1 MAARR
6 LDEQEVVGTREL
18 LEHLQRDTDEDT
30 IGHPRGAEH
39 VDKLGNGIA
48 LDRLFCPQL
57 GFNLLHLRMDSPMVW
72 CRTVDAAEGVA
83 GAVDM
88 ALPVVESRRL
98 GEEQDANAEH
108 QSEYPAQAN
117 DDAPRS

>member
-18 LEHLQRDTDEDT
+18 LEHLQGDTDEDT

-39 VDKLGNGIA
+39 VDKLGNRIA
-48 LDRLFCPQL
+48 LDGLFCSQL
-57 GFNLLHLRMDSPMVW
+57 GFNFLHLRVDSPMVW
-72 CRTVDAAEGVA
+72 RGTVDAAEGVA

-88 ALPVVESRRL
+88 ALPVVVTRRL

-108 QSEYPAQAN
+108 QSKYPAQAN
-117 DDAPRS
+117 DDAPRG